1 MCNEGMNGWKGK
13 EQKSHIHKMSLKL
26 HCLIDWKLNVN
37 WLNDVI
43 NNNNIY
49 VYITT
54 YVSKMTIELELSFV
68 VDNFG
73 GTIRKYELMEVPF
86 WEQLIL
92 NCSKGEW
99 RNTWTDKLIYY
110 FFLMTLNGFK
120 IDLFAS
126 KI

>member
-1 MCNEGMNGWKGK
+1 
-13 EQKSHIHKMSLKL
+13 MSLKL

-110 FFLMTLNGFK
+110 FFFNDTEW
-120 IDLFAS
+120 I
-126 KI
+126 